1 MVVEYF
7 KNIQTIDLSQHLL
20 ASKLKLT
27 KGTISEWEKTQVH
40 IQNITSI
47 KVVDIFF
54 KFRYLI
60 NLL

>member
-1 MVVEYF
+1 
-7 KNIQTIDLSQHLL
+7 QHLL